1 MTALSIIIPAYNEE
15 FRVGSTLASIA
26 AFIGT
31 RTDVEVIVVD
41 DGSADAT
48 SEVAAASS
56 CPNLRV
62 LRTEQNMG
70 KGHAVR
76 TGMLAAAGAF
86 RLFTDADG
94 STSITELG
102 RLETAMRKMNGSG
115 IAFASIAVPG
125 AEVQQSQAGLRPAA
139 GRLGNWLIRRIAL
152 PGIHDS
158 QRGFKLF
165 SADAAETIFSR
176 SVVNGWA
183 FDVEVLAVARHL
195 GFGLAEVPVVW
206 AHKDDSRVT
215 PLSYL
220 TTLAE
225 VIAVRWRLARGGY
238 GSNIVASFPR

>member
-15 FRVGSTLASIA
+15 FRIGSTLESIA
-26 AFIGT
+26 QFIST
-31 RTDVEVIVVD
+31 HPDTEVIVVD

-48 SEVAAASS
+48 STVAHTSS
-56 CPNLRV
+56 CPNVRV
-62 LRTEQNMG
+62 MRTEQNIG

-76 TGMLAAAGAF
+76 TGMLAATGDY

-94 STSITELG
+94 STPISELAH
-102 RLETAMRKMNGSG
+102 LEAAMDEMDGSG

-125 AEVQQSQAGLRPAA
+125 AEVEQKQAGLRPAA
-139 GRLGNWLIRRIAL
+139 GRFGNWLIRKIAL
-152 PGIHDS
+152 SDVHDS

-165 SADAAETIFSR
+165 SAEVADTVFSR

-183 FDVEVLAVARHL
+183 FDVEVLAMARHL
-195 GFGLAEVPVVW
+195 GFQIAEVPVVW

-220 TTLAE
+220 TTFAE
-225 VIAVRWRLARGGY
+225 VIAVRWRLARGDY
-238 GSNIVASFPR
+238 DVVVSSS